1 MSELRGARASV
12 AARPV
17 AVGEGLAERRVIAYS
32 LGLVALYAGVLGGSA
47 LRGIWFVDVAGH
59 GIATDFL
66 AFWGAGRLALEGAAP
81 LAYDIERLKLV
92 QELGLG
98 RAYAGTFPWFYPP
111 FFLLV
116 AAPFALLSY
125 VPALFLWV
133 GATLAAYLAAIRA
146 ILPRG
151 AAVVAALAAPTVC
164 GNVVTG
170 QNGLLTA
177 ALLGG
182 GLVLLEPRPW
192 LAGALL
198 GLLAYKPQFAL
209 LIPLALIGAGR
220 WRALAAAAATVAVAV
235 GVSTALFGWD
245 AWTAFLAAQ
254 GVAAD
259 RVLMNGGIGMFKIQ
273 SVYAALRLLGAANG
287 LAWLGQGIVA
297 AVTAFGV
304 LWLWRRPVSFSL
316 KAAALATAV
325 LIVTPYLLI
334 YDLTVLTVALAFL
347 VEDGIS
353 AGFLLREKPALAGIF
368 LLPLL
373 FVFVQVPLGPLA
385 SGALLALILRRVFQ
399 ARAARSDP
407 RLTSRAP
414 LR

>member
-1 MSELRGARASV
+1 MSERRGARASL

-47 LRGIWFVDVAGH
+47 LRGIWFVDGAGH

-220 WRALAAAAATVAVAV
+220 WPALAAAAATVAVAV

-414 LR
+414 PR